1 MLAIVLIWQGVILLI
16 CKIMERE
23 NQYTIIDKES
33 GLVLFCKKDDIVID
47 GQVAITEMYTLEN
60 PEFKEIYYNFET
72 KQFYTK

>member
-1 MLAIVLIWQGVILLI
+1 
-16 CKIMERE
+16 MERE